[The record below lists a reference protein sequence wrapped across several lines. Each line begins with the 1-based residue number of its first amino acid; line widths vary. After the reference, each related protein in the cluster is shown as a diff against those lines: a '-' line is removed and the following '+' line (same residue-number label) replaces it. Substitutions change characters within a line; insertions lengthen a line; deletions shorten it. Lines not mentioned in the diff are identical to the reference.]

1 MGESIQLDIE
11 LYREDLKGS
20 AEHARMLE
28 KCGIISA
35 ADLDALLDGL
45 RRIRQ
50 EIEDGKM
57 ELRPELEDIHT
68 HVETRLQD
76 LVGEAAGRLHTA
88 RSRNDQIAVDTHLFV
103 KGRSANL
110 AHQIADLCASLLNR
124 AESNIDV
131 IIPSYTH
138 MQVAQPVRF
147 AHHLL
152 AFFWMFLRDA
162 ERYAEAFNSAN
173 SMPLGS
179 GAATG
184 VNYAT
189 DREFLRERLGFAA
202 LYENSMDAV
211 SSRDHIFDYLYA
223 GSIFAVHASRMA
235 EEIILFTGVEFG
247 FLELPDSLTTGS
259 SIMPQ
264 KKNPDLAELIRGK
277 TGRVTSELMQLMMT
291 VKGLPLTYNR
301 DLQEDRFSL
310 IDQAHQCNMIAAGLT
325 AMVDAFIV
333 HPERIARSLSAGYA
347 TATDLADALVLH
359 KGIPFRE
366 AHHIAGRLVAACA
379 SSHTSL
385 AAVSREERAA
395 VHESLVD
402 DAFYA
407 AAVSEENS
415 VERKVSRGGTSR
427 ASVEAQFEHARQAL
441 QRMKASLPQPPDLS
455 F

>member
-1 MGESIQLDIE
+1 MGESIHLDIE
-11 LYREDLKGS
+11 LYREDLKAS
-20 AEHARMLE
+20 AEHARMLA
-28 KCGIISA
+28 KCDILSQ
-35 ADLDALLDGL
+35 ADLDAILSGL
-45 RRIRQ
+45 RRIRS
-50 EIEDGKM
+50 EIEGGQM
-57 ELRPELEDIHT
+57 VLRPELEDIHT
-68 HVETRLQD
+68 HVETRLKELAGD
-76 LVGEAAGRLHTA
+76 AAGRLHTA

-103 KGRSANL
+103 KGRSADL
-110 AHQIADLCASLLNR
+110 ARSIFSLCAALLAR
-124 AESNIDV
+124 AESSVDV

-152 AFFWMFLRDA
+152 AYFWMFLRDA
-162 ERYAEAFNSAN
+162 ERYSRAFDSAD

-184 VNYAT
+184 VNYST
-189 DREFLRERLGFAA
+189 DREFLREQLGFAS

-223 GSIFAVHASRMA
+223 GSIFSVHASRLA

-277 TGRVTSELMQLMMT
+277 TGRVTSELVQLLVT

-310 IDQAHQCNMIAAGLT
+310 IDQAHQCGMIADGLT
-325 AMVDAFIV
+325 AMIRAFTV
-333 HPERIARSLSAGYA
+333 HPERIARSLSAGYS
-347 TATDLADALVLH
+347 TATDLADALVSH

-379 SSHTSL
+379 ANHTSL
-385 AAVSREERAA
+385 AAASRETRAS
-395 VHESLVD
+395 VHDSLVD
-402 DAFYA
+402 DDFFA
-407 AAVSEENS
+407 AAVSEEKS
-415 VERKVSRGGTSR
+415 VERKVSRGGTSH
-427 ASVEAQFEHARQAL
+427 ASVMAQLQHARQAL
-441 QRMKASLPQPPDLS
+441 SALESRLPAPPDLS